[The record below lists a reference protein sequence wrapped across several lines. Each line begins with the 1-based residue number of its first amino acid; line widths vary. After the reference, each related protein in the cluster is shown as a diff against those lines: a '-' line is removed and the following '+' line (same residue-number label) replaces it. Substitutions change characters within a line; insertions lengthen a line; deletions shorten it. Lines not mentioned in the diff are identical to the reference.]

1 MSPKAC
7 GTSLADGK
15 KRIEN
20 SRVARR
26 RESAVERTRLA
37 NRDQRGRQ
45 RRRVWHGLCP
55 CGKAVPRFPWCSMAY
70 IVTEKTHMPVRVAW
84 SRERYRTRRC
94 ERRRGH
100 CASGRGRPQ
109 EEGNR
114 DARAGGGRGAKG
126 TKDGRVSA
134 ASRFPCRDG
143 KLRVKIFSR
152 LAPYE
157 KSFLINILHATLG
170 PNRRRG
176 RELAGKL
183 ENPRIADWN

>member
-1 MSPKAC
+1 M
-7 GTSLADGK
+7 SLADAKALLNG
-15 KRIEN
+15 
-20 SRVARR
+20 
-26 RESAVERTRLA
+26 
-37 NRDQRGRQ
+37 
-45 RRRVWHGLCP
+45 RVWRTEINAAVNEGVYGTDYAHVE
-55 CGKAVPRFPWCSMAY
+55 KAVPRFPWCLMAY

-84 SRERYRTRRC
+84 SRERYRARRC

-157 KSFLINILHATLG
+157 KWFLINILHATLG

-183 ENPRIADWN
+183 ENPRIADWH

>member
-1 MSPKAC
+1 
-7 GTSLADGK
+7 
-15 KRIEN
+15 
-20 SRVARR
+20 
-26 RESAVERTRLA
+26 
-37 NRDQRGRQ
+37 
-45 RRRVWHGLCP
+45 
-55 CGKAVPRFPWCSMAY
+55 MAY
-70 IVTEKTHMPVRVAW
+70 IVREKTHMPVRVAW
-84 SRERYRTRRC
+84 SRERYRARRC

-143 KLRVKIFSR
+143 KLRVKFFLR

-157 KSFLINILHATLG
+157 KSFLINILDATLG